1 MKFLIYQI
9 LSFFFIIL
17 PIIANNLSLSFDGQN
32 DYVDLG
38 QSLLSGTGDFSISLW
53 ANSSSSSSDQILIQK
68 RDVNGFNGEY
78 LLLFQSN
85 GTIKIW
91 TYRNGYQ
98 WTVVSPQTYNDGLWH
113 HIVAVQDNSINGGRL
128 YVDGIEVGS
137 SSNGVVNLMG
147 PLRTYLGA
155 DMRDFNRYFN
165 GFLDNIMIYSDV
177 LTTDEI
183 ELLYNNDNTLND
195 NIVGYWNCNTGSGD
209 ILYDQSG
216 NQNNG
221 TINGALWSINTAAKS
236 IYVSTL
242 GSDENGDGSEE
253 DPYSTIQKGIDNT
266 NDGDTVIVAVGTYI
280 ENINFNG
287 KNIAIIGEERSTT
300 IIDANQSG
308 SAVTFDN
315 GETSNCFLSGFTLT
329 NGTGQI
335 SGEGA
340 NMGGGIYINAP
351 VRLHNLIIHE
361 NIVPAVYFANNCGES
376 ILANCSIINNDG
388 YGIITRGSAKP
399 VIQNCIVANNGS
411 LGIEFDSNSGTLI
424 NCTIVNNQ
432 ADVHNTGG
440 IKITNASSDY
450 IDILNTIVYGN
461 QGLQM
466 LVNLSSN
473 EYGVNVHTSLFQ
485 NGLEGVILWD
495 GNLGVLNWGEEN
507 MDSNPIFI
515 DPHNNNY
522 HLSDFSPA
530 IGSGQSE
537 RAPITDLENNP
548 RPNPAGTNPDM
559 GAYES
564 LLGEAEAV
572 IYGDVTMNGTVSS
585 FDASKILK
593 HVVGLDT
600 LSYLQ
605 NFFGDVSQN
614 NELSSLDASYIL
626 QYVVGLIDELP
637 YTPDNV
643 LSNGEFIME
652 DMHASIGETIH
663 IPIKIINESNI
674 HSFSGILHYN
684 SEILS
689 LDTITTG
696 NYFANSILISNEN
709 DGGEVYIA
717 LSGFD
722 PNHGSDELAKAIFT
736 VLNEFNNHTTVT
748 LTDLELNENDAIESE
763 VSMYINSTLNI
774 DQQLPTIYTLYQN
787 YPNPFNPS
795 TEIRYFL
802 NKEESANI
810 AIYDVI
816 GNKIK
821 LLVNERKSIGH
832 HTVEWGATNTAGER
846 VSAGMY
852 FYSIEAG
859 SFKQTKKM
867 IYLK

>member
-9 LSFFFIIL
+9 LSFFVITSTLTADNF
-17 PIIANNLSLSFDGQN
+17 SLNFDGQN

-38 QSLLSGTGDFSISLW
+38 QNLLSGTGDFSISLW
-53 ANSSSSSSDQILIQK
+53 ANSTSSSSDQILIQK

-85 GTIKIW
+85 GKIKIW

-98 WTVVSPQTYNDGLWH
+98 WTVVSPETYNDGEWH

-147 PLRTYLGA
+147 PLRTFLGA
-155 DMRDFNRYFN
+155 DMRDYNRYLN
-165 GFLDNIMIYSDV
+165 GFLDNVMIYSDL

-221 TINGALWSINTAAKS
+221 TISGALWSTNTTVKR

-242 GSDENGDGSEE
+242 GSDENGDGSQE
-253 DPYSTIQKGIDNT
+253 DPYSTIQKGIDNA
-266 NDGDTVIVAVGTYI
+266 NDGDSVFVAAGIYI

-287 KNIAIIGEERSTT
+287 KNIAVIGEGRSTT

-351 VRLHNLIIHE
+351 VRLQNLIIHE
-361 NIVPAVYFANNCGES
+361 NIVPAVYFANNCGEP

-388 YGIITRGSAKP
+388 YGIITRGSASP
-399 VIQNCIVANNGS
+399 VIQNCIIANNGS

-461 QGLQM
+461 QGLQL

-473 EYGVNVHTSLFQ
+473 EYGVNVNTSLLQ
-485 NGLEGVILWD
+485 DGLEGVYLWD
-495 GNLGVLNWGEEN
+495 ENLGVLNWGTEN
-507 MDSNPIFI
+507 IDSNPIFI

-522 HLSDFSPA
+522 RLSDFSPA

-537 RAPITDLENNP
+537 SAPFVDIEGNP
-548 RPNPAGTNPDM
+548 RPNPEGSNPDM
-559 GAYES
+559 GAYEN
-564 LLGEAEAV
+564 LLGEQESV

-585 FDASKILK
+585 FDASLILR
-593 HVVGLDT
+593 HAVGLDT

-605 NFFGDVSQN
+605 EFFGDVSQN

-643 LSNGEFIME
+643 LADGDFIME
-652 DMHASIGETIH
+652 DMNAFTGETIH
-663 IPIKIINESNI
+663 IPIRIINDSNI
-674 HSFSGILHYN
+674 HSFSGILRYN

-696 NYFANSILISNEN
+696 NYFSNSILISNKN
-709 DGGEVYIA
+709 DEGEAYVA

-722 PNHGSDELAKAIFT
+722 PNNGSDELANVIFT
-736 VLNEFNNHTTVT
+736 VLNEFDNHTTVT
-748 LTDLELNENDAIESE
+748 LTDLQLNDNEPIESAS
-763 VSMYINSTLNI
+763 SMTINSALII
-774 DQQLPTIYTLYQN
+774 DQQLPTIYALYQN

-795 TEIRYFL
+795 TEIRYIL
-802 NKEESANI
+802 NNEEPTTI

-832 HTVEWGATNTAGER
+832 HRVEWDATNTAGEA
-846 VSAGMY
+846 VSGGMY
-852 FYSIEAG
+852 FYTIESG

-867 IYLK
+867 IHLK